1 MSACMLRVTAD
12 SREGRAADERLSQQ
26 LGPGSVWSVN
36 MSEKCEKAC
45 VCTPATGS
53 FVLVLRV
60 IIAGD
65 EPGRHQ
71 PVCGRAGGYEWGF
84 GRGTP

>member
-1 MSACMLRVTAD
+1 M
-12 SREGRAADERLSQQ
+12 RAEPLTRGFSQQ

-45 VCTPATGS
+45 VCMPATGS

-60 IIAGD
+60 IIADD

-84 GRGTP
+84 GRAA